1 MRLDHLPED
10 ASPVSVSQAGLIRLN
25 GPARAIALDVLRV
38 NSLQTGAYVS
48 HFRGRGMEFD
58 ESRPYQ
64 PGDDPRSID
73 WRVTARSTT
82 AYTKL
87 FREERER
94 PVLVV
99 VDLRSNMHFATRGCF
114 KSVNASRAAAL
125 IAWAAHH
132 RGDRL
137 GGLIFGD
144 TTHRELKP
152 RLGRRAALRF
162 VHQLAEHPDWTNR
175 GVPEGSD
182 PFARAMSSLRRVAR
196 PGSLVVVISDFIGF
210 DRAAQSYLSSV
221 ARHNEVLAVFLN
233 DPLERKLP
241 PPGRYRIVSPD
252 DELAIDTYAAAA
264 RRDYEHEF
272 EERSHVLEAFC
283 HRYGVHL
290 MSMST
295 DDDRSRH
302 YKRHLDAG
310 ATDGSDP
317 ACIARFALA
326 EAIGWWPLAR
336 VGGCSSPSLCSGLAG
351 CYCAHGASGSST
363 QHVAMQ
369 FARWP
374 R

>member
-1 MRLDHLPED
+1 MVRLDHIHEG
-10 ASPVSVSQAGLIRLN
+10 ASPVSVSQAGLIRLA
-25 GPARAIALDVLRV
+25 GPARAIALNVLRV

-48 HFRGRGMEFD
+48 RFRGRGMEFD

-94 PVLVV
+94 PVLVA
-99 VDLRSNMHFATRGCF
+99 VDLRSNMHFATKGCF

-125 IAWAAHH
+125 LSWAAHH

-162 VHQLAEHPDWTNR
+162 VHELVGHPDWPNPQGDQAPR
-175 GVPEGSD
+175 EKSVD
-182 PFARAMSSLRRVAR
+182 PLAQAMSSLRRVAR
-196 PGSLVVVISDFIGF
+196 PGSLVVVISDFAGF

-233 DPLERKLP
+233 DPLERELP
-241 PPGRYRIVSPD
+241 PPGRYRLVSPD
-252 DELAIDTYAAAA
+252 DELAIDTYAAPA
-264 RRDYEHEF
+264 RRDYEHAF
-272 EERSHVLEAFC
+272 EQRLDALERFC
-283 HRYGVHL
+283 QRYGVHL
-290 MSMST
+290 MPLST
-295 DDDRSRH
+295 DDDPVS
-302 YKRHLDAG
+302 
-310 ATDGSDP
+310 
-317 ACIARFALA
+317 ALQTA
-326 EAIGWWPLAR
+326 LGR
-336 VGGCSSPSLCSGLAG
+336 RT
-351 CYCAHGASGSST
+351 H
-363 QHVAMQ
+363 
-369 FARWP
+369 
-374 R
+374 

>member
-1 MRLDHLPED
+1 VRLDHIHEG
-10 ASPVSVSQAGLIRLN
+10 ASPVSVSQPGLIRLA
-25 GPARAIALDVLRV
+25 GPARAIALNVLRV

-48 HFRGRGMEFD
+48 RFRGRGMEFD

-94 PVLVV
+94 PVLVA
-99 VDLRSNMHFATRGCF
+99 VDLRSNMHFATQGCF

-125 IAWAAHH
+125 LSWAAHH

-162 VHQLAEHPDWTNR
+162 VHELAEHPDWVRRDSEPTN
-175 GVPEGSD
+175 PD
-182 PFARAMSSLRRVAR
+182 ALTQAMSALRRVAR
-196 PGSLVVVISDFIGF
+196 PGSLVVVISDFVDF
-210 DRAAQSYLSSV
+210 TRAAQSYLSSV

-233 DPLERKLP
+233 DPLERELP

-252 DELAIDTYAAAA
+252 DELAIDTYAAPA
-264 RRDYEHEF
+264 RRDYEQAF
-272 EERSHVLEAFC
+272 EDRLEELEKFC
-283 HRYGVHL
+283 QRYGVHL
-290 MSMST
+290 MPMST
-295 DDDRSRH
+295 DDDPVST
-302 YKRHLDAG
+302 LQ
-310 ATDGSDP
+310 T
-317 ACIARFALA
+317 AL
-326 EAIGWWPLAR
+326 GR
-336 VGGCSSPSLCSGLAG
+336 RT
-351 CYCAHGASGSST
+351 H
-363 QHVAMQ
+363 
-369 FARWP
+369 
-374 R
+374 

>member
-1 MRLDHLPED
+1 MRGLHHIAED
-10 ASPVSVSQAGLIRLN
+10 ASPVSVTQAGLIRLS

-99 VDLRSNMHFATRGCF
+99 VDLRSTMHFATQGCF

-125 IAWAAHH
+125 LAWAAHH

-137 GGLIFGD
+137 GGIVFGD

-162 VHQLAEHPDWTNR
+162 VHELVGHRDWEQR
-175 GVPEGSD
+175 GTPAANGTE
-182 PFARAMSSLRRVAR
+182 ALTQAMSSLRRVAR
-196 PGSLVVVISDFIGF
+196 PGSLVVVISDFMGF
-210 DRAAQSYLSSV
+210 SRGAQSYLSSV
-221 ARHNEVLAVFLN
+221 ARHNEVLAVFMN
-233 DPLERKLP
+233 DPLERELP
-241 PPGRYRIVSPD
+241 PPGRYRLVSPE
-252 DELAIDTYAAAA
+252 DELAIDTYAAGA
-264 RRDYEHEF
+264 RRDYHHAFEKRAHE
-272 EERSHVLEAFC
+272 LEAFC
-283 HRYGVHL
+283 QRYGVHL
-290 MSMST
+290 MPMST
-295 DDDRSRH
+295 DDDPVSTLQKTLGRRSR
-302 YKRHLDAG
+302 
-310 ATDGSDP
+310 
-317 ACIARFALA
+317 
-326 EAIGWWPLAR
+326 
-336 VGGCSSPSLCSGLAG
+336 
-351 CYCAHGASGSST
+351 
-363 QHVAMQ
+363 
-369 FARWP
+369 
-374 R
+374 

>member
-1 MRLDHLPED
+1 MHRLDHIADD

-99 VDLRSNMHFATRGCF
+99 TDLRSNMHFATRGCF
-114 KSVNASRAAAL
+114 KSVNGSRAAAL

-137 GGLIFGD
+137 GGIIFGD
-144 TTHRELKP
+144 STHREMKP
-152 RLGRRAALRF
+152 RLGRRAALRY
-162 VHQLAEHPDWTNR
+162 VHQLVEHPDWNKR
-175 GVPEGSD
+175 DPEKGSD
-182 PFARAMSSLRRVAR
+182 PFVQAMSSLRRVAR
-196 PGSLVVVISDFIGF
+196 PGSLIVIVSDFIGF
-210 DRAAQSYLSSV
+210 SRAAQSYLASV
-221 ARHNEVLAVFLN
+221 ARHNEVLAVFMN
-233 DPLERKLP
+233 DPLEKKLP

-252 DELAIDTYAAAA
+252 DEMAIDTYATAA
-264 RRDYEHEF
+264 RRDYEQEF
-272 EERSHVLEAFC
+272 AGRSQELEVFC

-290 MSMST
+290 MPMST
-295 DDDRSRH
+295 EDDPV
-302 YKRHLDAG
+302 A
-310 ATDGSDP
+310 
-317 ACIARFALA
+317 ALQTA
-326 EAIGWWPLAR
+326 LGR
-336 VGGCSSPSLCSGLAG
+336 RT
-351 CYCAHGASGSST
+351 H
-363 QHVAMQ
+363 
-369 FARWP
+369 
-374 R
+374 

>member
-1 MRLDHLPED
+1 MPRLEHIRAD
-10 ASPVSVSQAGLIRLN
+10 ASPVSISQADLIRLS

-73 WRVTARSTT
+73 WRVTARSAT

-99 VDLRSNMHFATRGCF
+99 VDLRSTMHFATQGCF

-125 IAWAAHH
+125 LAWAAHH

-152 RLGRRAALRF
+152 RLGRTAALRF
-162 VHQLAEHPDWTNR
+162 VHELVGHRDWEHHDNAAPESAEPLAQ
-175 GVPEGSD
+175 
-182 PFARAMSSLRRVAR
+182 AMSSLRRVAR
-196 PGSLVVVISDFIGF
+196 PGSLVVVISDFTGF
-210 DRAAQSYLSSV
+210 GRSAQSYLSSV
-221 ARHNEVLAVFLN
+221 ARHNEVLAVFMN
-233 DPLERKLP
+233 DPLERELP
-241 PPGRYRIVSPD
+241 PPGRYRLVSAD
-252 DELAIDTYAAAA
+252 DELEIDTFATAA
-264 RRDYEHEF
+264 RRDYHNAFEQRRHE
-272 EERSHVLEAFC
+272 LEAFC
-283 HRYGVHL
+283 QRYGVHL
-290 MSMST
+290 LPMST
-295 DDDRSRH
+295 DDDPVR
-302 YKRHLDAG
+302 
-310 ATDGSDP
+310 
-317 ACIARFALA
+317 ALQTA
-326 EAIGWWPLAR
+326 LR
-336 VGGCSSPSLCSGLAG
+336 
-351 CYCAHGASGSST
+351 
-363 QHVAMQ
+363 
-369 FARWP
+369 RRP

>member
-1 MRLDHLPED
+1 MPRLEHIYED

-82 AYTKL
+82 AFTKL
-87 FREERER
+87 YREERER
-94 PVLVV
+94 PVLVC

-114 KSVNASRAAAL
+114 KSVNAGRAAAL
-125 IAWAAHH
+125 LSWAAHH

-162 VHQLAEHPDWTNR
+162 MHQLAEHPDWSKR
-175 GVPEGSD
+175 GTRNGSD
-182 PFARAMSSLRRVAR
+182 PFVRAMSALRRVAR

-210 DRAAQSYLSSV
+210 NRAAQSYLSSV
-221 ARHNEVLAVFLN
+221 AHHSEVLVVFMN

-252 DELAIDTYAAAA
+252 DELAIDTYATAA

-272 EERSHVLEAFC
+272 AGRSAELERFC

-290 MSMST
+290 MPMST
-295 DDDRSRH
+295 DDD
-302 YKRHLDAG
+302 
-310 ATDGSDP
+310 P
-317 ACIARFALA
+317 
-326 EAIGWWPLAR
+326 
-336 VGGCSSPSLCSGLAG
+336 V
-351 CYCAHGASGSST
+351 ST
-363 QHVAMQ
+363 LQTVLGRRTH
-369 FARWP
+369 
-374 R
+374 

>member
-1 MRLDHLPED
+1 MVHLDHLPES

-25 GPARAIALDVLRV
+25 GPARAIALDVVRV

-48 HFRGRGMEFD
+48 HFRGRSMEFD

-125 IAWAAHH
+125 LSWAAHH

-144 TTHRELKP
+144 STHRELKP
-152 RLGRRAALRF
+152 RLGRQAALRYL
-162 VHQLAEHPDWTNR
+162 HQLADHPDWDNR
-175 GVPEGSD
+175 YRAPDLDAEG
-182 PFARAMSSLRRVAR
+182 PLTQAMSSLRRVAR
-196 PGSLVVVISDFIGF
+196 PGSLVVVLSDFVGF
-210 DRAAQSYLSSV
+210 TRAAQSYLSSV

-233 DPLERKLP
+233 DPLERRLP
-241 PPGRYRIVSPD
+241 PPGRYRLVSND
-252 DELAIDTYAAAA
+252 DELAIDTNARAA
-264 RRDYEHEF
+264 RDEYR
-272 EERSHVLEAFC
+272 EAFEQRSRELESFC
-283 HRYGVHL
+283 QLYGVHL
-290 MSMST
+290 MPLST
-295 DDDRSRH
+295 EDDPV
-302 YKRHLDAG
+302 
-310 ATDGSDP
+310 T
-317 ACIARFALA
+317 ALQTA
-326 EAIGWWPLAR
+326 LGR
-336 VGGCSSPSLCSGLAG
+336 R
-351 CYCAHGASGSST
+351 T
-363 QHVAMQ
+363 
-369 FARWP
+369 R
-374 R
+374 

>member
-1 MRLDHLPED
+1 MARLEHMHED
-10 ASPVSVSQAGLIRLN
+10 ASPISVSQAGLIRLN
-25 GPARAIALDVLRV
+25 GPARAIALNVLRV
-38 NSLQTGAYVS
+38 KSLQTGAYVS

-99 VDLRSNMHFATRGCF
+99 ADLRSNMHFATRGCF

-125 IAWAAHH
+125 ISWAAHH

-162 VHQLAEHPDWTNR
+162 VHQLAEHPDWSNR
-175 GVPEGSD
+175 GPQKGSD
-182 PFARAMSSLRRVAR
+182 PFVQAMSALRRVAR
-196 PGSLVVVISDFIGF
+196 PGSLIVVISDFIGF
-210 DRAAQSYLSSV
+210 NRAAQSYLSSV
-221 ARHNEVLAVFLN
+221 AHHNEVLAVFMN
-233 DPLERKLP
+233 DPLEKKLP
-241 PPGRYRIVSPD
+241 PPGRYRIVSPE
-252 DELAIDTYAAAA
+252 DELSIDTYATAA

-272 EERSHVLEAFC
+272 AERSQELEKFC

-290 MSMST
+290 MPMAT
-295 DDDRSRH
+295 DDDPVSTLQAALGRRSH
-302 YKRHLDAG
+302 
-310 ATDGSDP
+310 
-317 ACIARFALA
+317 
-326 EAIGWWPLAR
+326 
-336 VGGCSSPSLCSGLAG
+336 
-351 CYCAHGASGSST
+351 
-363 QHVAMQ
+363 
-369 FARWP
+369 
-374 R
+374 

>member
-1 MRLDHLPED
+1 MAVLDTLPDEV
-10 ASPVSVSQAGLIRLN
+10 SPVSVSQAGLIRLN

-99 VDLRSNMHFATRGCF
+99 VDLRANMHFATRGCF

-125 IAWAAHH
+125 LSWAAHH

-152 RLGRRAALRF
+152 RLGRQAALRY
-162 VHQLAEHPDWTNR
+162 VHELVSHPDWEKRQRSINEDQEAPLTQ
-175 GVPEGSD
+175 
-182 PFARAMSSLRRVAR
+182 AMSALRRVAR
-196 PGSLVVVISDFIGF
+196 PGSLVVILSDFAGF
-210 DRAAQSYLSSV
+210 SRSAQSYLSSV
-221 ARHNEVLAVFLN
+221 ARHNEVLAVFIN

-241 PPGRYRIVSPD
+241 PPGRYRLVSGD
-252 DELAIDTYAAAA
+252 AELAIDTVAGAA
-264 RRDYEHEF
+264 RLDYESAF
-272 EERSHVLEAFC
+272 EARSQELAAFC
-283 HRYGVHL
+283 QRYGVHL
-290 MSMST
+290 MQLST
-295 DDDRSRH
+295 EDDPV
-302 YKRHLDAG
+302 A
-310 ATDGSDP
+310 
-317 ACIARFALA
+317 ALQTA
-326 EAIGWWPLAR
+326 LGR
-336 VGGCSSPSLCSGLAG
+336 R
-351 CYCAHGASGSST
+351 T
-363 QHVAMQ
+363 
-369 FARWP
+369 R
-374 R
+374 

>member
-1 MRLDHLPED
+1 MVVLDHLPEN

-25 GPARAIALDVLRV
+25 APARAIALDVIRV
-38 NSLQTGAYVS
+38 SSLQTGAYVS

-99 VDLRSNMHFATRGCF
+99 VDLRANMHFATRGCF

-125 IAWAAHH
+125 LSWAAHH

-152 RLGRRAALRF
+152 RLGRQAALRY
-162 VHQLAEHPDWTNR
+162 VHELAEHPDWGRRYLAHDGDGEAPLTQ
-175 GVPEGSD
+175 
-182 PFARAMSSLRRVAR
+182 AMSALRRVAR
-196 PGSLVVVISDFIGF
+196 PGSLVVVLSDFLGF
-210 DRAAQSYLSSV
+210 SRAAQSYLSSV

-233 DPLERKLP
+233 DPLERQLP
-241 PPGRYRIVSPD
+241 PPGRYRLVSD
-252 DELAIDTYAAAA
+252 ENELAIDTHVKAA
-264 RRDYEHEF
+264 REDYRNAF
-272 EERSHVLEAFC
+272 EDRVRNLEAFC
-283 HRYGVHL
+283 QRYGVHL
-290 MSMST
+290 MPLST
-295 DDDRSRH
+295 EDDPVST
-302 YKRHLDAG
+302 LQ
-310 ATDGSDP
+310 T
-317 ACIARFALA
+317 AL
-326 EAIGWWPLAR
+326 GR
-336 VGGCSSPSLCSGLAG
+336 RT
-351 CYCAHGASGSST
+351 H
-363 QHVAMQ
+363 
-369 FARWP
+369 
-374 R
+374 

>member
-1 MRLDHLPED
+1 MPED
-10 ASPVSVSQAGLIRLN
+10 ASPISVSQAGLIRLN
-25 GPARAIALDVLRV
+25 GPARGIALDVLRV

-144 TTHRELKP
+144 TSHRELKP

-162 VHQLAEHPDWTNR
+162 VHQLAEHKDWANHGTVA
-175 GVPEGSD
+175 GAEPLTQ
-182 PFARAMSSLRRVAR
+182 AMASLRRVAR

-221 ARHNEVLAVFLN
+221 ARHNEVLAVFMN
-233 DPLERKLP
+233 DPIERQLP
-241 PPGRYRIVSPD
+241 PPGRYRIVSPT
-252 DELAIDTYAAAA
+252 DELSIDTYAAAA

-272 EERSHVLEAFC
+272 AERSHELEAFC

-290 MSMST
+290 MPMST
-295 DDDRSRH
+295 DDDPVSTLQSALGRRSR
-302 YKRHLDAG
+302 
-310 ATDGSDP
+310 
-317 ACIARFALA
+317 
-326 EAIGWWPLAR
+326 
-336 VGGCSSPSLCSGLAG
+336 
-351 CYCAHGASGSST
+351 
-363 QHVAMQ
+363 
-369 FARWP
+369 
-374 R
+374 

>member
-1 MRLDHLPED
+1 MRLEHLHED
-10 ASPVSVSQAGLIRLN
+10 ASPVSVSQAGLIRLS

-114 KSVNASRAAAL
+114 KSVNASRAGAL
-125 IAWAAHH
+125 LAWAAHH

-162 VHQLAEHPDWTNR
+162 LHELVGHRDWQRGDSAAGNNSDVLAQ
-175 GVPEGSD
+175 
-182 PFARAMSSLRRVAR
+182 AMSALRRVAR
-196 PGSLVVVISDFIGF
+196 PGSLVVVISDFSGF
-210 DRAAQSYLSSV
+210 SRSAQSYLSSV
-221 ARHNEVLAVFLN
+221 ARHNEVLAVFMN
-233 DPLERKLP
+233 DPLERDLP
-241 PPGRYRIVSPD
+241 PPGRYRLVSPD
-252 DELAIDTYAAAA
+252 DELAIDTFATAA
-264 RRDYEHEF
+264 RRDYHNAF
-272 EERSHVLEAFC
+272 EQRTRELEAFC
-283 HRYGVHL
+283 QRYGVHL
-290 MSMST
+290 MPMAT
-295 DDDRSRH
+295 DDDPVSSLQTALGRRSR
-302 YKRHLDAG
+302 
-310 ATDGSDP
+310 
-317 ACIARFALA
+317 
-326 EAIGWWPLAR
+326 
-336 VGGCSSPSLCSGLAG
+336 
-351 CYCAHGASGSST
+351 
-363 QHVAMQ
+363 
-369 FARWP
+369 
-374 R
+374 

>member
-1 MRLDHLPED
+1 MPQLDHLPED

-25 GPARAIALDVLRV
+25 GPARAIALNVLRV
-38 NSLQTGAYVS
+38 SSLQTGAYVS

-94 PVLVV
+94 PVLIV
-99 VDLRSNMHFATRGCF
+99 VDLRANMHFATKGCF

-125 IAWAAHH
+125 LSWAAHH

-152 RLGRRAALRF
+152 RLGRQAALRF
-162 VHQLAEHPDWTNR
+162 VHELVGHPDWENR
-175 GVPEGSD
+175 EREEGQD
-182 PFARAMSSLRRVAR
+182 DEQPLAQAMSALRRVAR
-196 PGSLVVVISDFIGF
+196 PGSLVVILSDFLGF
-210 DRAAQSYLSSV
+210 SRAAQSYLSSV

-241 PPGRYRIVSPD
+241 PPGRYRLVSND
-252 DELAIDTYAAAA
+252 DELAIDTVAKAA
-264 RRDYEHEF
+264 RRDYENAFLSRRKE
-272 EERSHVLEAFC
+272 LEAFC
-283 HRYGVHL
+283 RRYGVHL
-290 MSMST
+290 MPLST
-295 DDDRSRH
+295 EDDPVSTLQ
-302 YKRHLDAG
+302 K
-310 ATDGSDP
+310 
-317 ACIARFALA
+317 AL
-326 EAIGWWPLAR
+326 GR
-336 VGGCSSPSLCSGLAG
+336 RT
-351 CYCAHGASGSST
+351 H
-363 QHVAMQ
+363 
-369 FARWP
+369 
-374 R
+374 

>member
-1 MRLDHLPED
+1 MARLDHLYED

-99 VDLRSNMHFATRGCF
+99 VDLRANMHFATRGCF

-125 IAWAAHH
+125 LSWAAHH

-144 TTHRELKP
+144 NTHRELKP
-152 RLGRRAALRF
+152 RLGRQAALRY
-162 VHQLAEHPDWTNR
+162 VHELVAHPDWQTR
-175 GVPEGSD
+175 ERAPDTDAEA
-182 PFARAMSSLRRVAR
+182 PLTQAMSALRRVAR
-196 PGSLVVVISDFIGF
+196 PGSLVVVLSDFLGF
-210 DRAAQSYLSSV
+210 SRAAQSYLSSV
-221 ARHNEVLAVFLN
+221 ARHNDVLAVFLN
-233 DPLERKLP
+233 DPLEKRLP
-241 PPGRYRIVSPD
+241 PPGRYRLVTHD
-252 DELAIDTYAAAA
+252 DELAIDTFAKGA
-264 RRDYEHEF
+264 RKDYREAF
-272 EERSHVLEAFC
+272 EIRSQELEAFC
-283 HRYGVHL
+283 QRYGVHL
-290 MSMST
+290 MPLST
-295 DDDRSRH
+295 EDDPV
-302 YKRHLDAG
+302 
-310 ATDGSDP
+310 T
-317 ACIARFALA
+317 ALQTA
-326 EAIGWWPLAR
+326 LGRRE
-336 VGGCSSPSLCSGLAG
+336 
-351 CYCAHGASGSST
+351 H
-363 QHVAMQ
+363 
-369 FARWP
+369 
-374 R
+374 

>member
-1 MRLDHLPED
+1 MVRLDHIPED

-38 NSLQTGAYVS
+38 KSLQTGAYVS

-99 VDLRSNMHFATRGCF
+99 VDLRANMHFATRGCF
-114 KSVNASRAAAL
+114 KSVNASRTAAL
-125 IAWAAHH
+125 LSWAAHH

-152 RLGRRAALRF
+152 RLGRRAALRY
-162 VHQLAEHPDWTNR
+162 VHELAQHPDWTKR
-175 GVPEGSD
+175 GSPKGSD
-182 PFARAMSSLRRVAR
+182 PFAQAMSSLRRVAR

-210 DRAAQSYLSSV
+210 SRAAQSYLSSV

-233 DPLERKLP
+233 DPLEKKLP

-252 DELAIDTYAAAA
+252 DELSIDTFAAAA

-272 EERSHVLEAFC
+272 AERAQELEAFC

-290 MSMST
+290 MPMST
-295 DDDRSRH
+295 DDD
-302 YKRHLDAG
+302 
-310 ATDGSDP
+310 P
-317 ACIARFALA
+317 
-326 EAIGWWPLAR
+326 
-336 VGGCSSPSLCSGLAG
+336 
-351 CYCAHGASGSST
+351 
-363 QHVAMQ
+363 VAMLQ
-369 FARWP
+369 TALGR
-374 R
+374 RTH

>member
-1 MRLDHLPED
+1 MRLDHIYEG
-10 ASPVSVSQAGLIRLN
+10 ASPVSVSQAGLIRLA
-25 GPARAIALDVLRV
+25 GPARAIALNVLRV

-48 HFRGRGMEFD
+48 RFRGRGMEFD

-94 PVLVV
+94 PVLVA
-99 VDLRSNMHFATRGCF
+99 VDLRSNMHFATQGCF

-125 IAWAAHH
+125 LSWAAHH

-162 VHQLAEHPDWTNR
+162 VHELAEHPDWHRNDSE
-175 GVPEGSD
+175 PANED
-182 PFARAMSSLRRVAR
+182 ALIQAMSALRRVAR
-196 PGSLVVVISDFIGF
+196 PGSLVVVISDFAGF
-210 DRAAQSYLSSV
+210 TRSAQAYLSSV

-233 DPLERKLP
+233 DPLERQLP
-241 PPGRYRIVSPD
+241 PPGRYRLVSPN
-252 DELAIDTYAAAA
+252 DELAIDTYAAPA
-264 RRDYEHEF
+264 RRDYEHAF
-272 EERSHVLEAFC
+272 EERLVELEKFC

-290 MSMST
+290 MPMST
-295 DDDRSRH
+295 DDDPVS
-302 YKRHLDAG
+302 
-310 ATDGSDP
+310 
-317 ACIARFALA
+317 ALQTA
-326 EAIGWWPLAR
+326 LGR
-336 VGGCSSPSLCSGLAG
+336 RT
-351 CYCAHGASGSST
+351 H
-363 QHVAMQ
+363 
-369 FARWP
+369 
-374 R
+374 